1 MNNNTKGGSQS
12 DEPKPIDKQEVLQLI
27 GSQISK
33 LETQESR
40 IISKDIFEDELFLS
54 EEDEENIDHV
64 CSIVHLTTATAIV
77 ELKSLYKKIQAL

>member
-27 GSQISK
+27 SGHISK
-33 LETQESR
+33 LEAQEKK
-40 IISKDIFEDELFLS
+40 IIKKDIFEDDLLLS
-54 EEDEENIDHV
+54 EEDEDRLDHV
-64 CSIVHLTTATAIV
+64 CSIAHLTTATAIV